1 MTRLRALGQGDKCAL
16 FFPNSALF
24 MGGEYAE

>member
-1 MTRLRALGQGDKCAL
+1 MTPLRALGIGDKCAL
-16 FFPNSALF
+16 FFPMYALF